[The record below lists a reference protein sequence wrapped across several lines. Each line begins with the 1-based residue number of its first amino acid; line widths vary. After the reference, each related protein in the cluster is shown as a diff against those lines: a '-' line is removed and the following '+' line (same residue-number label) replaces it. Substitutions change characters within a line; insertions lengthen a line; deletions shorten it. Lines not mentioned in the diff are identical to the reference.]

1 METRTLTHTELTV
14 SRICFGAMTF
24 GSQTQEDAAH
34 EMIDVCF
41 DRGINFFDTANVYNQ
56 GESER
61 ILGRALKGLRD
72 RVVIA
77 SKVRGKMGEGAD
89 QNGLSRA
96 AILRAVDE
104 SLNRLGTDHLD
115 VYYLHM
121 PDYDTPLEETL
132 AAMDEL
138 VRAGKVRYPAT
149 SNYAAWQVT
158 EMLCISGQKGYMPPW
173 ISQPMYNLIAR
184 GLEQEYLPMC
194 SRFGISTFVY
204 NPLAGG
210 LLTGKQ
216 RRDNPLSGTR
226 FDGNKLYL
234 DRYWH
239 EESFNAVD
247 ALRDIA
253 AQSGRTMVSLA
264 LNWVLHHT
272 PTTGA
277 ILGASRLEQLIEN
290 LDALAD
296 GPLAPEVVERCD
308 AVWQRLRGAAPQYNR

>member
-1 METRTLTHTELTV
+1 
-14 SRICFGAMTF
+14 MTF
-24 GSQTQEDAAH
+24 GGQTNEDAAR
-34 EMIDVCF
+34 EIIDLCF
-41 DRGINFFDTANVYNQ
+41 DRGINFFDTANVYNH

-72 RVVIA
+72 RVVLA
-77 SKVRGKMGEGAD
+77 SKVRGKMGEAPD
-89 QNGLSRA
+89 QSGLSRA
-96 AILRAVDE
+96 AILRAIDE
-104 SLNRLGTDHLD
+104 SLQRLGTDYLD

-121 PDYDTPLEETL
+121 PDSDTPIDETL
-132 AAMDEL
+132 AAMDEV

-158 EMLCISGQKGYMPPW
+158 EILCISGQKGFAPPW

-194 SRFGISTFVY
+194 QRFGISTFIY

-216 RRDNPLSGTR
+216 HRDAPLTGSR

-239 EESFNAVD
+239 DDAFSAVD

-253 AQSGRTMVSLA
+253 AQAGRSMVSLA

-272 PTTGA
+272 PVTGVIA
-277 ILGASRLEQLIEN
+277 GASRIEQLKEN
-290 LDALAD
+290 LDALGD
-296 GPLAPEVVERCD
+296 GPLPPEVVERCD
-308 AVWQRLRGAAPQYNR
+308 AVWQRLRGVTPQYNR